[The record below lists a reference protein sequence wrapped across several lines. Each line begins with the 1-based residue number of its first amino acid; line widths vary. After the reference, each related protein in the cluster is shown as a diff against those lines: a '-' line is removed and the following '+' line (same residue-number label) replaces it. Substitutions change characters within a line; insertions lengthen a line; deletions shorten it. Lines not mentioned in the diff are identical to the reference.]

1 MDYSTASASTSASV
15 SFITPTY
22 PLEVAE
28 EDSIT
33 ITSCSSSSP
42 THHLCNKTKEITV
55 YDDYVTLIQ
64 LEGSTTTQLK
74 ISIDDFPSL
83 PFAVDRS
90 IDDDNDDDNTS
101 SSERSSNY
109 RQDTFLISKPPAPL
123 SRNEVNRRNEERRNT
138 RAAFLSSRSK
148 KRTKLSKKLP
158 LRERAVDVEN
168 LSHQTTKRREFIARC
183 A

>member
-1 MDYSTASASTSASV
+1 MDYSTASTSTSASV
-15 SFITPTY
+15 SFVTPTY
-22 PLEVAE
+22 PVET
-28 EDSIT
+28 EDST
-33 ITSCSSSSP
+33 ISCSSSSSP

-55 YDDYVTLIQ
+55 DDDYVTLIQ
-64 LEGSTTTQLK
+64 LEGSTITQLK
-74 ISIDDFPSL
+74 ISIEDFPAL

-90 IDDDNDDDNTS
+90 IDIEVDNAS
-101 SSERSSNY
+101 SIH
-109 RQDTFLISKPPAPL
+109 RQETPLISKPPALL
-123 SRNEVNRRNEERRNT
+123 SHNEVNRRNEDRRNT